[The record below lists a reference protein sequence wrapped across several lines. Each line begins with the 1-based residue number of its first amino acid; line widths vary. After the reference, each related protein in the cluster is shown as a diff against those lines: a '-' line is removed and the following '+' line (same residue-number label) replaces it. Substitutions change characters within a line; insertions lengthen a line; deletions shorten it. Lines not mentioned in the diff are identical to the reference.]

1 MKLHVL
7 CPQLWIDAQQSIT
20 ITAPAFSAMGVPT
33 VTRAVPAA
41 HQPHPQGPAGT
52 CRLRASTGTRA
63 RWCCRLRTPPQAERP
78 GWLQVPQSL
87 AQSLVPCYHGGQW

>member
-52 CRLRASTGTRA
+52 CRLRAAGKHGHA
-63 RWCCRLRTPPQAERP
+63 RQVVLQAAHAAA
-78 GWLQVPQSL
+78 G
-87 AQSLVPCYHGGQW
+87 